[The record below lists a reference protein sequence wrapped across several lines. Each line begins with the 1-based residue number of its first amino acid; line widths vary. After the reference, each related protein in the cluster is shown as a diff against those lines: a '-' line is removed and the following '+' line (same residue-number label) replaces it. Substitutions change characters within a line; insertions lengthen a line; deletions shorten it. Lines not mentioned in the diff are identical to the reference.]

1 MKVDSVSSGGAG
13 GIPARRRGKG
23 DLQAAH
29 AILHGG
35 RLGSGWMDWDDLR
48 YFLAVAQAGSL
59 SAAAR
64 SLGVAQPTVGRRISA
79 FERSL
84 GARLF
89 VATPSGQN
97 LSATGRRLLQH
108 AEQMEQNALAAER
121 ILSGR
126 DAGVSGP
133 VCVTASEWLIQSVL
147 APLLAPLSSRHP
159 ELALELLAE
168 ARHLSLVRREA
179 DIALRPSRF
188 EQQEVIQRELAVV
201 AFGLYAS
208 DTYLAEHGSPDF
220 ERQCEGHTLI
230 GMSEA
235 LGKVPDVD
243 WLPQIAARARV
254 VVRANGREP
263 MLRLAAAGLGLTCL
277 PRFLGD
283 AAPGLRR
290 LDTPPPAPQRQ
301 LWLGVHRDARGVPR
315 VKACVRFLSEAFAR
329 LRPALHP
336 DSARGHR
343 APTPAAALDRA
354 PR

>member
-1 MKVDSVSSGGAG
+1 M
-13 GIPARRRGKG
+13 
-23 DLQAAH
+23 L
-29 AILHGG
+29 
-35 RLGSGWMDWDDLR
+35 DWDDLR
-48 YFLAVAQAGSL
+48 YFLAVAQSGSL

-64 SLGVAQPTVGRRISA
+64 ALGVAQPTVGRRISA

-84 GARLF
+84 GAQLF
-89 VATPSGQN
+89 LATPAGQR

-108 AEQMEQNALAAER
+108 AEQMERDALAAER

-147 APLLAPLSSRHP
+147 APLLGPLLSHHP
-159 ELALELLAE
+159 ELQLELLAE
-168 ARHLSLVRREA
+168 PRHLSLVRREA

-188 EQQEVIQRELAVV
+188 EQQEVVQRELAVV

-220 ERQCEGHTLI
+220 GRQCEGHTLI

-235 LGKVPDVD
+235 LGKIPDVD
-243 WLPQIAARARV
+243 WLPQVAARARV
-254 VVRANGREP
+254 VVRSNGREP
-263 MLRLAAAGLGLTCL
+263 MVRLAAAGIGLTCL
-277 PRFLGD
+277 PRFIGD

-290 LDTPPPAPQRQ
+290 LEPPLPGPERQ
-301 LWLGVHRDARGVPR
+301 LWLGVHRDARAVPR
-315 VKACVRFLSEAFAR
+315 VRACVRFLSESFAR

-336 DSARGHR
+336 DSARTER
-343 APTPAAALDRA
+343 AAVHSAADRA
-354 PR
+354 LG

>member
-1 MKVDSVSSGGAG
+1 MQFCMGS
-13 GIPARRRGKG
+13 ARLRRV
-23 DLQAAH
+23 L
-29 AILHGG
+29 
-35 RLGSGWMDWDDLR
+35 DWDDLR

-64 SLGVAQPTVGRRISA
+64 SLGVAQPTVGRRINA

-89 VATPSGQN
+89 VATPAGQN
-97 LSATGRRLLQH
+97 LSPTGRRLLQH
-108 AEQMEQNALAAER
+108 AEQMEQDALAAER
-121 ILSGR
+121 SVSGR

-133 VCVTASEWLIQSVL
+133 VCVTASEWLIESVL
-147 APLLAPLSSRHP
+147 APLLGPLLSRHP
-159 ELALELLAE
+159 ELQLELLAE
-168 ARHLSLVRREA
+168 AKHLSLVRREA

-188 EQQEVIQRELAVV
+188 EQQEVVQREIAVV

-208 DTYLAEHGSPDF
+208 DMYLAEHGSPDF
-220 ERQCEGHTLI
+220 ERQCEGHLLI

-235 LGKVPDVD
+235 LGKVPDVT

-263 MLRLAAAGLGLTCL
+263 MVKLAAAGLGLTCL

-290 LDTPPPAPQRQ
+290 LDTPPPAPERQ
-301 LWLGVHRDARGVPR
+301 LWLGVHRDARAVPR
-315 VKACVRFLSEAFAR
+315 VRACARFLSESVER

-336 DSARGHR
+336 DSARAQR
-343 APTPAAALDRA
+343 AAALAAGRTA
-354 PR
+354 LNEGSA